1 MTRIA
6 ENIPSIHFSAMAF
19 QTAAH
24 LRLCHSCSSFL
35 FSRPRMSAKNLTAND
50 DDDNNDHLAHEFSSS
65 ISSYFPFPAKRLQKE
80 NKSKTAFSNLLSI
93 PPPVRRTGFALS
105 CLLYLAC
112 LLARQEGNTKATR
125 VHFSPATTLDL
136 VLGVQA
142 SDSFLS
148 TSIKADRPLFR
159 EPGRRR
165 KKKPKRNRQ
174 DRLFRHSGV
183 FFPFSLDWMETRLFF
198 VYSFPLY
205 LFPCSFERY

>member
-1 MTRIA
+1 MMMIMMIIWRTNFLLLFLLIF
-6 ENIPSIHFSAMAF
+6 PF
-19 QTAAH
+19 QQNVSRRKTKA
-24 LRLCHSCSSFL
+24 RRRFPTCFL
-35 FSRPRMSAKNLTAND
+35 FH
-50 DDDNNDHLAHEFSSS
+50 HLSDV
-65 ISSYFPFPAKRLQKE
+65 PA
-80 NKSKTAFSNLLSI
+80 
-93 PPPVRRTGFALS
+93 
-105 CLLYLAC
+105 LLYLACFILLAC

-148 TSIKADRPLFR
+148 TSIKADRRLFR

-165 KKKPKRNRQ
+165 KNKAKKEQTGQTLSSFWR
-174 DRLFRHSGV
+174 